1 MMLTG
6 LEVVLLMPAPVGV
19 AAAVKFTWPR
29 FDGRQEQVAEKLEL
43 DPVANL
49 FLQPG
54 KTLPLILNVT
64 FDATVTFAVITT
76 AVRKAAVVAEPAS
89 ESELN
94 DEVSTTFVTVIV
106 IDCVP
111 ALAAASVAVRVI
123 S

>member
-1 MMLTG
+1 MLTG

>member
-6 LEVVLLMPAPVGV
+6 FDVVLLMPAPVGV
-19 AAAVKFTWPR
+19 AAAVNATWPR
-29 FDGRQEQVAEKLEL
+29 FDGRQLQVAEKLEL

-76 AVRKAAVVAEPAS
+76 AVRKAAVVAEPARA
-89 ESELN
+89 SELN

-111 ALAAASVAVRVI
+111 ALEAASVAVRVI